1 MVQPLCGSGRAERPR
16 PSVSGR
22 SCVSDGFRVDV
33 TARPYRRPMAE
44 PKPLSPCRA
53 WWVRQLHRWDWT
65 FYPAASAGDA
75 TVRVRRQ
82 VRPSVTP
89 AIRRL
94 QRVGTGRWEGRR
106 PLDHT
111 GRMVLANVSGVPVGY
126 AYAVDHLSGS
136 AGCSLL
142 DDVVVDPSMRNR
154 GIGHTLIA
162 EMAAWMHEDGY
173 TTIFGCAT
181 GGDGS
186 AIHGGLFGWYERMG
200 FEMTSPG
207 GDMRADVPYLADR
220 TSVFRAGENETHR
233 P

>member
-1 MVQPLCGSGRAERPR
+1 MLITGL
-16 PSVSGR
+16 
-22 SCVSDGFRVDV
+22 
-33 TARPYRRPMAE
+33 RRPGAAPTSLAAARSYRAILCVNTLGDSQTRNVE
-44 PKPLSPCRA
+44 GATGVTTSDALFVHHAQYGLRVALSI
-53 WWVRQLHRWDWT
+53 
-65 FYPAASAGDA
+65 
-75 TVRVRRQ
+75 
-82 VRPSVTP
+82 RP
-89 AIRRL
+89 
-94 QRVGTGRWEGRR
+94 
-106 PLDHT
+106 
-111 GRMVLANVSGVPVGY
+111 
-126 AYAVDHLSGS
+126 LSGS

>member
-1 MVQPLCGSGRAERPR
+1 MGRAEQPR
-16 PSVSGR
+16 RSVSCR

-154 GIGHTLIA
+154 GIGRTRDCPR
-162 EMAAWMHEDGY
+162 WMLTSWLNSTGDSTGSSLRWDYPSNPPRIERVRVHLLVHQRAHEVRVGASKRWR
-173 TTIFGCAT
+173 GSRT
-181 GGDGS
+181 GWSD
-186 AIHGGLFGWYERMG
+186 AHGPAR
-200 FEMTSPG
+200 S
-207 GDMRADVPYLADR
+207 
-220 TSVFRAGENETHR
+220 R
-233 P
+233 PVLWWK